1 MIIVLQR
8 MFVRIVT
15 SVIMI
20 VITVII
26 IIIII
31 IIIIVMINSE
41 LIYDYFNSHCQF
53 HSYYLLK

>member
-1 MIIVLQR
+1 
-8 MFVRIVT
+8 MFARIVT

>member
-1 MIIVLQR
+1 
-8 MFVRIVT
+8 MFARIVT

-20 VITVII
+20 VITVI

>member
-1 MIIVLQR
+1 

-20 VITVII
+20 VIT

-41 LIYDYFNSHCQF
+41 LIYDCFNSHCQF

>member
-26 IIIII
+26 IIIIT
-31 IIIIVMINSE
+31 IIVMINSE